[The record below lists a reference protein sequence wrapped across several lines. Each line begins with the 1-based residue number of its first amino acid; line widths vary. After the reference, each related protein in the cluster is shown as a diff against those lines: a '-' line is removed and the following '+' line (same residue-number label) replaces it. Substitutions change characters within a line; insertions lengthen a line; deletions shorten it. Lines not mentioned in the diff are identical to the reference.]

1 MELYQKPYLWA
12 RHCQRSVGVRIL
24 SQVRGRFGYGEVPR
38 FVELDKVF
46 HALDHS
52 TTPAFTW
59 YQRQLGSKKPCATK
73 SCSQCRS
80 LASKFLIHICKLGWN
95 LASGACVA
103 TTLRKVPHWQ
113 LRNPEKHGE
122 NMNREIIRRGYT
134 WMKTLPKAQRTR
146 GLSSYYRISIKH
158 QLQNFN
164 QTSASQLNLKLKS

>member
-1 MELYQKPYLWA
+1 MELYQKTYLWA
-12 RHCQRSVGVRIL
+12 RHYQRSVGIWIL

-80 LASKFLIHICKLGWN
+80 LASKFLISVSWVGTWHRVPVLPPLEGEFH
-95 LASGACVA
+95 SGSCAIQ
-103 TTLRKVPHWQ
+103 R
-113 LRNPEKHGE
+113 

-134 WMKTLPKAQRTR
+134 WMGKR
-146 GLSSYYRISIKH
+146 GNIWNSMIFDEL
-158 QLQNFN
+158 
-164 QTSASQLNLKLKS
+164 

>member
-1 MELYQKPYLWA
+1 MELYQKTYLWA
-12 RHCQRSVGVRIL
+12 RHYQRSVGVRIL
-24 SQVRGRFGYGEVPR
+24 SQVRGGFGYGEVLR
-38 FVELDKVF
+38 FVELDKFF

-52 TTPAFTW
+52 TAPAFTW

-134 WMKTLPKAQRTR
+134 WMRKR
-146 GLSSYYRISIKH
+146 GNIWNSMIFDEL
-158 QLQNFN
+158 
-164 QTSASQLNLKLKS
+164 